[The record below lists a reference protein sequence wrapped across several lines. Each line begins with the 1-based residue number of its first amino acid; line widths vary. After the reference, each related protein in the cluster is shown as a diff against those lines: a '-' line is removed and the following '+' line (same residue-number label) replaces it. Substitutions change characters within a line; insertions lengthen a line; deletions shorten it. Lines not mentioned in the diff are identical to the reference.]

1 MFRMDPPRLQQAL
14 DELEEATRD
23 HEAWYRELMRS
34 IVCRTAAPPDDLQSD
49 RHRHCSFGEWYY
61 GRAREELGE
70 ERAYGAIEAEHK
82 RLHRLAA
89 RVLRTTAA
97 NETVSTDDYDELVA
111 GSEKLR
117 IEINTLRHQIEAA
130 LHNRDPL
137 TGAFGRGEIFP
148 TLREAIELARRGVQ
162 PACLAFMDI
171 DHFKEINDRHGHR
184 AGDNVLTGAVRYVAG
199 HLRAYDR
206 LFRYGGD
213 EFLLLLP
220 GVHIE
225 VAHKLV
231 DRLRAGLARSVFA
244 STEAGLPIRA
254 TASFG
259 VTPLEPDLTAEESVD
274 RADKALLVAKAAGR
288 NRVIRWDPSVTT
300 ARMEAAKLA
309 AEEPTGE
316 RASRA

>member
-14 DELEEATRD
+14 AELEEATRD

-34 IVCRTAAPPDDLQSD
+34 IVCRTSASPGDLEAD
-49 RHRHCSFGEWYY
+49 RHRHCRFGEWYY
-61 GRAREELGE
+61 GRGREELGE
-70 ERAYGAIEAEHK
+70 ERAYGAIESEHK
-82 RLHRLAA
+82 RLHRIAA
-89 RVLRTTAA
+89 RVLRATAA
-97 NETVSTDDYDELVA
+97 NETISTGDYDELVD
-111 GSEKLR
+111 GSDKLR

-130 LHNRDPL
+130 LNSRDPL
-137 TGAFGRGEIFP
+137 TGAFGRREILP
-148 TLREAIELARRGVQ
+148 TLHEAIELARRGVQ

-184 AGDNVLTGAVRYVAG
+184 AGDDVLTGAVRHVTG

-225 VAHKLV
+225 VAHRLV

-259 VTPLEPDLTAEESVD
+259 ITPLEPDLTAEESVD

-288 NRVIRWDPSVTT
+288 NRVIRWDPTVTT
-300 ARMEAAKLA
+300 ARLEAATTA
-309 AEEPTGE
+309 AVEPPND
-316 RASRA
+316 RASHA

>member
-23 HEAWYRELMRS
+23 HEAWYRELIRS
-34 IVCRTAAPPDDLQSD
+34 IVCRTSAPPGDLD
-49 RHRHCSFGEWYY
+49 PERHRHCRFGEWYY
-61 GRAREELGE
+61 GRAHEELRE
-70 ERAYGAIEAEHK
+70 QRAYNAIEAEHK
-82 RLHRLAA
+82 RLHRVAA
-89 RVLRTTAA
+89 RVLRATAA
-97 NETVSTDDYDELVA
+97 SEAISTDDYDELVS
-111 GSEKLR
+111 GSARLR
-117 IEINTLRHQIEAA
+117 LELDTLRHEIEAA

-137 TGAFGRGEIFP
+137 TGALGRAEILP
-148 TLREAIELARRGVQ
+148 ALREAAELARRGVQ
-162 PACLAFMDI
+162 QACVAFMDL
-171 DHFKEINDRHGHR
+171 DHFKDINDRYGHR
-184 AGDNVLTGAVRYVAG
+184 VGDDVLTGAVRYVAA

-220 GVHIE
+220 GVHVE

-231 DRLRAGLARSVFA
+231 DRLRAGLARTVLA
-244 STEAGLPIRA
+244 STETGLPIRT

-259 VTPLEPDLTAEESVD
+259 ITPLEPDLMAEESVD

-300 ARMEAAKLA
+300 ARLN
-309 AEEPTGE
+309 AESMAEDRRGDRATG
-316 RASRA
+316 A

>member
-1 MFRMDPPRLQQAL
+1 MLRMDPPRLQKAL
-14 DELEEATRD
+14 DELQEATRD
-23 HEAWYRELMRS
+23 HEAWYRDLMRS
-34 IVCRTAAPPDDLQSD
+34 IVCRTSVPTHDLEPD
-49 RHRHCSFGEWYY
+49 RHRHCGLGKWYY
-61 GRAREELGE
+61 GRARDGLSE

-82 RLHRLAA
+82 RLHRAAA
-89 RVLRTTAA
+89 RVLRAMIA
-97 NETVSTDDYDELVA
+97 DEPVSTDDYDELVA
-111 GSEKLR
+111 GRERLR
-117 IEINTLRHQIEAA
+117 LQIDTLRHQVEAA
-130 LHNRDPL
+130 LRNRDPL
-137 TGAFGRGEIFP
+137 TGALGRGEILP
-148 TLREAIELARRGVQ
+148 SLHEASELARRGVQ
-162 PACLAFMDI
+162 HACVAFMDI

-184 AGDNVLTGAVRYVAG
+184 AGDDVLTGAVRYVAG

-206 LFRYGGD
+206 MFRYGGD

-231 DRLRAGLARSVFA
+231 DRLRAGLARTVLA
-244 STEAGLPIRA
+244 ADEAGSPIRA

-259 VTPLEPDLTAEESVD
+259 ITPLEPDLTAEECVD

-300 ARMEAAKLA
+300 ARMEAAKDLA
-309 AEEPTGE
+309 EQESGD